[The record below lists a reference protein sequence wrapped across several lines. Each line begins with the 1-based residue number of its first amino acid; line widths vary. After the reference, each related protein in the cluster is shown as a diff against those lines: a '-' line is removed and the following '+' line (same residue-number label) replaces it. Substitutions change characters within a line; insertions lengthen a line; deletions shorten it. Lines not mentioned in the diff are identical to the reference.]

1 LPFNGEARLSLLDIT
16 ALQRELSD
24 FVDARDWRR
33 YHSPKNLAMALSV
46 EVAELVEI
54 FQWSTEAESRTVMAT
69 PEREHVRQEL
79 ADIFIYLTQL
89 ATALDVDMNAA
100 VADKLALNAA
110 KYPAPDVG
118 PGQGQEQPS

>member
-1 LPFNGEARLSLLDIT
+1 MSLLDIT
-16 ALQRELSD
+16 ALQRELSA

-54 FQWSTEAESRTVMAT
+54 FQWSTEAESRAVMAT

-110 KYPAPDVG
+110 KYPAPG
-118 PGQGQEQPS
+118 PAS